1 MSTTEVT
8 AKRMNMTEIIKKA
21 KTVGVDPGKMKKA
34 ELIRSIQI
42 AEGSS
47 PCFGTSDGQCA
58 YAECCFIRDCFKSS
72 LAERKQTEERLE
84 QQIGD
89 LTVEN
94 EQLQQE
100 ITECQQTET
109 EYELEQYCG
118 RIEQRIE
125 EQSIELA
132 TVNNKF
138 QRQTAECRRLEQC
151 LVQLQTKVDNIN
163 AVINK
168 QLELREASPKVLES
182 STSAPAPLSCAYN

>member
-34 ELIRSIQI
+34 ELIRSIQT

-72 LAERKQTEERLE
+72 LVERKQTEEHLE

-100 ITECQQTET
+100 ITERQQTEM
-109 EYELEQYCG
+109 EDELEQYCS

-132 TVNNKF
+132 TINNEF
-138 QRQTAECRRLEQC
+138 QRQTAECQRLEQC
-151 LVQLQTKVDNIN
+151 LVQLQTKLDNVNSI
-163 AVINK
+163 ISK
-168 QLELREASPKVLES
+168 QLELKEARLKAAQS
-182 STSAPAPLSCAYN
+182 STSAPVSPVFTNN